1 MGRDVEVSKLD
12 ERIREVIAAHG
23 RLIVNVRA
31 LRDHDDLFRAGMSSH
46 ASVSVMLALEEAF
59 DLEFPDSMLR
69 NSTFESV
76 SSISAAIR
84 QILRQ
89 TQQA

>member
-1 MGRDVEVSKLD
+1 
-12 ERIREVIAAHG
+12 
-23 RLIVNVRA
+23 
-31 LRDHDDLFRAGMSSH
+31 MSSH